1 MRLFW
6 FFLSFVAVASFCA
19 FSYRSLD
26 IAVAEYF
33 YTSRPLE
40 QFFEAATKLGESKWY
55 LLGFGA
61 MAVVFRFVFRLRI
74 VSNRFLYLFLA
85 VAGSGLI
92 VDILKFVF
100 GRARPKLY
108 FEEQIYGIKF
118 FGGEY
123 LYYSFPSGHSAT
135 AFALGVG
142 ALLIFGHR
150 ALPVLALAILV
161 VFSRVAITAHY
172 LSDAVAGAYIGA
184 LFSVW
189 LAYKMREKGINF

>member
-6 FFLSFVAVASFCA
+6 FFFSFVAVASFCA

-26 IAVAEYF
+26 ITVAEYF

-55 LLGFGA
+55 LFGFGA
-61 MAVVFRFVFRLRI
+61 MAVVFRFVFRPRI
-74 VSNRFLYLFLA
+74 ASNRFLYLFLA

-100 GRARPKLY
+100 GRARPKLL
-108 FEEQIYGIKF
+108 FEQNIYGMKF

-142 ALLIFGHR
+142 ALLIFGRR
-150 ALPVLALAILV
+150 ALPVLALGILV

-189 LAYKMREKGINF
+189 LAYKMREKV